1 MEKESC
7 YGISSNLGHSVLVTP
22 LLPASTDTQPGRTSG
37 LCAAAAPAVCHLF
50 FKTVFEIMPQG
61 WLMAKFNSFVYFYSY
76 LDHGGMALMAY
87 HLSVIFLKLSF
98 FLLSFTTIS

>member
-1 MEKESC
+1 
-7 YGISSNLGHSVLVTP
+7 
-22 LLPASTDTQPGRTSG
+22 
-37 LCAAAAPAVCHLF
+37 
-50 FKTVFEIMPQG
+50 MPQG

-98 FLLSFTTIS
+98 FF